1 MIPEKVEALFISD
14 IHLGSEGCDAKSVL
28 EVLKKYE
35 PETLILVGDIIDG
48 WLLSKRF
55 YWPQEHTNVIR
66 KILSYSKKGTK
77 VIYVPGNHD
86 EFLRNYLEFS
96 FGNIEVHNEYI
107 FNDAFIVH
115 GDAYD
120 GIVQLNWLGML
131 GSFGYEIAII
141 IDRNLKKFGYKK
153 SISKWLKEKLKE
165 AVKFITDFEKELVK
179 QAKSRN
185 CTSVICGHIHKAE
198 DKNIDGIRYM
208 NTGDWVESKTYITY
222 NKGEYKV
229 HGI

>member
-1 MIPEKVEALFISD
+1 
-14 IHLGSEGCDAKSVL
+14 
-28 EVLKKYE
+28 
-35 PETLILVGDIIDG
+35 
-48 WLLSKRF
+48 
-55 YWPQEHTNVIR
+55 
-66 KILSYSKKGTK
+66 
-77 VIYVPGNHD
+77 VPGNHD